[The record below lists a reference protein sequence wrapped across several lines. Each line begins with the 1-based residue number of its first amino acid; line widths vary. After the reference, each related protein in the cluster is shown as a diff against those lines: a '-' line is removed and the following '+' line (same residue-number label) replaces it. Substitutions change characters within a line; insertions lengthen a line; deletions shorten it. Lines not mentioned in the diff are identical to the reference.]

1 MTTETYTY
9 WVCVDCHMTHHTG
22 EAPDMPEGC
31 EPWSK
36 LEEGQT
42 ATSGLLQAE
51 HACGWEDMDRDSEPT
66 CDYECEHVSFSWSD
80 CDGCG
85 STLGGE
91 RFAYTVWE
99 K

>member
-1 MTTETYTY
+1 MSESTETYTY
-9 WVCVDCHMTHHTG
+9 WVCVDCHMMHHTG
-22 EAPDMPEGC
+22 ESPDMPEDC

-42 ATSGLLQAE
+42 ATSGLLREE
-51 HACGWEDMDRDSEPT
+51 HNCGWEFDELNQ
-66 CDYECEHVSFSWSD
+66 CENECETDTFSWSD

-85 STLGGE
+85 STLGGD

-99 K
+99 

>member
-1 MTTETYTY
+1 MTTETCTY
-9 WVCVDCHMTHHTG
+9 WVCIDCHMTHHTG
-22 EAPDMPEGC
+22 ESPDMPEGC

-42 ATSGLLQAE
+42 VTSGLLCE
-51 HACGWEDMDRDSEPT
+51 TPNFG
-66 CDYECEHVSFSWSD
+66 YESDEFLAHDSFSWSD